1 MKCTFIIRNLNSHYF
16 TSLKSLYSKQLIQ
29 TMIGE
34 DHKCQF
40 VTLNAKLIKHNKN
53 IKQNNYFRSCDMV
66 FCVAQ
71 SIGIYIYIRLTYFF
85 IFKTMHIYKTMGE
98 EGGDKPFNR
107 RHKHKTDLE
116 NKKETTLGQQGSIG
130 TIKDSL

>member
-34 DHKCQF
+34 DLKCQF

-53 IKQNNYFRSCDMV
+53 INRIIISAVVIWSFVLLNQ
-66 FCVAQ
+66 
-71 SIGIYIYIRLTYFF
+71 LEF
-85 IFKTMHIYKTMGE
+85 IFI
-98 EGGDKPFNR
+98 
-107 RHKHKTDLE
+107 
-116 NKKETTLGQQGSIG
+116 
-130 TIKDSL
+130 